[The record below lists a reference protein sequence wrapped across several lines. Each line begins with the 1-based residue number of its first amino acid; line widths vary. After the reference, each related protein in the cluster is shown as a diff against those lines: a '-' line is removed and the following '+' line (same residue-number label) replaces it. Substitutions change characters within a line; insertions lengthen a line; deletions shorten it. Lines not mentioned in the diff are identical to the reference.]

1 MLCVLGF
8 QSNKG
13 DYALPHQAMEC
24 IRVIDVDGDGRIG
37 LWDYI
42 NLAAR
47 LKELH
52 RINQHSL
59 IMLEIRKRYL
69 EKKSKASATV

>member
-1 MLCVLGF
+1 MYVCA
-8 QSNKG
+8 G

-24 IRVIDVDGDGRIG
+24 IRVIDCDGDGRIG

-42 NLAAR
+42 HFAAR

-52 RINQHSL
+52 RANQHALVMCEIKKRSL
-59 IMLEIRKRYL
+59 V
-69 EKKSKASATV
+69 KASATV